1 MKLFIEHILDHIE
14 QIGKRNEFT
23 VSLSSTKN
31 EDNYL
36 RGVLQ
41 FFDDMFNVHYV
52 VFFSYP
58 DEQPNLNYIFWLLD
72 KKGNEQTI
80 QKDGSKE
87 KMLDVVKKLAIKEV
101 HVNLAKG
108 KDIRKLFKELEN
120 VMANE
125 KKEC

>member
-58 DEQPNLNYIFWLLD
+58 EEHPNLNYIFWILD

-80 QKDGSKE
+80 EKDGSKE
-87 KMLDVVKKLAIKEV
+87 KMLEVVKELAIKEV

-125 KKEC
+125 KKGS